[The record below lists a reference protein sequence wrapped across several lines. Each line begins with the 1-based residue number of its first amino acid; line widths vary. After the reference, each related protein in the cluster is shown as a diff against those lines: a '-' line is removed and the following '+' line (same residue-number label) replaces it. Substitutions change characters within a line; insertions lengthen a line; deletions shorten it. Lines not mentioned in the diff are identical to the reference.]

1 MKLPP
6 ISIAPVDKPTH
17 HHLLLFPL
25 CFATLR
31 AEIGALV
38 RLSVG
43 ALYATPSEAGIRED
57 RACLTQV
64 PPLTPATLARRGKRS
79 WATC

>member
-1 MKLPP
+1 MGADV
-6 ISIAPVDKPTH
+6 SAPH
-17 HHLLLFPL
+17 QHLLLFPL
-25 CFATLR
+25 RFATLS

-57 RACLTQV
+57 RACLSQV
-64 PPLTPATLARRGKRS
+64 PTSDTRHPRAPWKALVGNMIGRR
-79 WATC
+79 

>member
-1 MKLPP
+1 M
-6 ISIAPVDKPTH
+6 SIQH
-17 HHLLLFPL
+17 HHLLLFPI

-57 RACLTQV
+57 RACLSQV
-64 PPLTPATLARRGKRS
+64 PTSDTRHPRAPWKALVGNMIGRR
-79 WATC
+79 